1 MELFNADFGGARITG
16 HGIGPVLE
24 AFSGV
29 SSIAVLRGGGLG
41 DLMYALP
48 AVAALK
54 AAYPEASVT
63 LLCTPVQAELL
74 SQTVG
79 PADEAVVLPF
89 AEGVRPGPEDHHEL
103 ERFFAGMRARNFD
116 LAVQLHGGGRY
127 SNPFLL
133 GLGAR
138 HTVGTRT
145 PDAAPLERTVP
156 YVYYQHEPLRA
167 LEVAGFAGAPP
178 RELEARLQALPEF
191 GRQLAQEPLL
201 GNGGP
206 ELSNDGSANSGGPRQ
221 GLPLG
226 NAPGYGRVLVI
237 HPGATDLRRRWPA
250 ERFAAVARRAADDG
264 FRVFV
269 VGDSSEKELAETV
282 VELAVE
288 HSQAE
293 HPGAE
298 QVNTGSRKSESA
310 EARPA
315 VESLAGKLSLG
326 ELAALLAASAVV
338 VANDSGPRHLAQAL
352 GAPTVGIYWAGNA
365 INAAPLGRSRHR
377 VRLGWVT
384 RCPVCGVD
392 VTQVGWTAPRCPH
405 DESTVKAIEPSEVYG
420 DVLQLTAMSP
430 LPHGR

>member
-16 HGIGPVLE
+16 QGIGPVLE

-29 SSIAVLRGGGLG
+29 SRIAVLRGGGLG
-41 DLMYALP
+41 DLMFALP

-54 AAYPEASVT
+54 AAYPDASVT
-63 LLCTPVQAELL
+63 LLGTPVHAELL

-79 PADEAVVLPF
+79 PVDETVILPF
-89 AEGVRPGPEDHHEL
+89 SEGVRPGPEDDDEL

-133 GLGAR
+133 RLGAR

-145 PDAAPLERTVP
+145 ADAARLERTVP
-156 YVYYQHEPLRA
+156 YLYYQHEPLRA
-167 LEVAGFAGAPP
+167 LEVAGVAGAPP

-191 GRQLAQEPLL
+191 GRQLDQELL

-206 ELSNDGSANSGGPRQ
+206 GHGNGGP
-221 GLPLG
+221 GH
-226 NAPGYGRVLVI
+226 GRVLVI
-237 HPGATDLRRRWPA
+237 HPGATDPRRRWPT
-250 ERFAAVARRAADDG
+250 ERFAAVARKAADDG
-264 FRVFV
+264 FRVYV
-269 VGDSSEKELAETV
+269 VGDSSEKELAEIV

-288 HSQAE
+288 QS
-293 HPGAE
+293 G
-298 QVNTGSRKSESA
+298 TGQSA
-310 EARPA
+310 AARPA

-326 ELAALLAASAVV
+326 ELAALLAGSAVV

-352 GAPTVGIYWAGNA
+352 GTPTVGIFWTGNA
-365 INAAPLGRSRHR
+365 INAAPLGRSVHR
-377 VRLGWVT
+377 IHLGWVT
-384 RCPVCGVD
+384 RCEVCGVD

-405 DESTVKAIEPSEVYG
+405 DESTVKAVEPSEVYE

>member
-24 AFSGV
+24 AFGGV
-29 SSIAVLRGGGLG
+29 SRIAVLRGGGLG
-41 DLMYALP
+41 DLMYVLP

-54 AAYPEASVT
+54 AAYPGATVT

-79 PADEAVVLPF
+79 PVDETVILPF
-89 AEGVRPGPEDHHEL
+89 AEGVRPGPEDRGEA
-103 ERFFAGMRARNFD
+103 ERFFAEMRTRNFD

-133 GLGAR
+133 RLGAR

-178 RELEARLQALPEF
+178 RELEARLEPLPEL
-191 GRQLAQEPLL
+191 RQQLAQDLAL
-201 GNGGP
+201 DIGASRNH
-206 ELSNDGSANSGGPRQ
+206 
-221 GLPLG
+221 
-226 NAPGYGRVLVI
+226 RVLVI
-237 HPGATDLRRRWPA
+237 HPGATDPRRRWPG
-250 ERFAAVARRAADDG
+250 ERFGAVARRAAADG
-264 FRVFV
+264 FRVYV
-269 VGDSSEKELAETV
+269 VGDSSEKELAEAV
-282 VELAVE
+282 VELAVG
-288 HSQAE
+288 HSADGTQSADGPPAE
-293 HPGAE
+293 PNA
-298 QVNTGSRKSESA
+298 
-310 EARPA
+310 ARPT

-326 ELAALLAASAVV
+326 ELAALLAGSSVV

-352 GAPTVGIYWAGNA
+352 GTPTVGVYWAGNA
-365 INAAPLGRSRHR
+365 LNAAPLGRSLHR
-377 VRLGWVT
+377 IRLGWVT

-405 DESTVKAIEPSEVYG
+405 DESTVKAVEPSEVYE
-420 DVLQLTAMSP
+420 DVLQLTATSP
-430 LPHGR
+430 LLHGR

>member
-1 MELFNADFGGARITG
+1 MELINADFGGARITG

-24 AFSGV
+24 EFGGV
-29 SSIAVLRGGGLG
+29 SRIAVLRGGGLG

-54 AAYPEASVT
+54 AAYPGASVT
-63 LLCTPVQAELL
+63 LLCAPVQAELL

-79 PADEAVVLPF
+79 PVDETVILPF
-89 AEGVRPGPEDHHEL
+89 AEGVRPGPEDPHEV
-103 ERFFAGMRARNFD
+103 ERFVAGMRARNFD
-116 LAVQLHGGGRY
+116 LAVQVHGGGRY

-133 GLGAR
+133 RLGAR

-191 GRQLAQEPLL
+191 IQRLGQALPL
-201 GNGGP
+201 GNGG
-206 ELSNDGSANSGGPRQ
+206 LAKGGSGRGDGGP
-221 GLPLG
+221 GH
-226 NAPGYGRVLVI
+226 GRVLVI
-237 HPGATDLRRRWPA
+237 HPGATDPRRRWPA

-264 FRVFV
+264 FRVYV

-282 VELAVE
+282 VELALE
-288 HSQAE
+288 QA
-293 HPGAE
+293 G
-298 QVNTGSRKSESA
+298 TGQAGTGHAA

-315 VESLAGKLSLG
+315 VESLAGNLSLG
-326 ELAALLAASAVV
+326 ELAALLTGSTVV

-352 GAPTVGIYWAGNA
+352 GTSTVGIYWAGNA
-365 INAAPLGRSRHR
+365 INAAPLGRSKHR

-405 DESTVKAIEPSEVYG
+405 DESTVKAVEPSEVYE